1 MGFDSLSDRL
11 TIAMRNIAGNGKLTD
26 KNMDRML
33 KEVRSALLDA
43 DVNYL
48 VVKDFV
54 ARIRKEYED
63 MEVTP
68 GLDPA
73 EQVVTI
79 VRDAIEEILGK
90 EPAPL
95 EYSSGGITVIMMVGL
110 QGTGKTTSAVKLA
123 KFIRDRQSRKPLLVA
138 ADVKRPAA
146 IEQLQTL
153 ASTVDVEVFSLGPNV
168 SALETS
174 VKAVDYAKEKGYNT
188 VIIDTAGRL
197 AIDEAL
203 MKELTEIRDAVDP
216 EEILLTVDAMTG
228 QSIVHTAET
237 FHEKIG
243 CTGLIVTKFDSDAR
257 GGGVFSVRAVTSVP
271 VKFVGSGEK
280 VDDID
285 IFYPD
290 RVASRIL
297 GMGDILTLVE
307 QAQEKIDLKESE
319 ASAERMM
326 KGQFTLDDMMV
337 QYKQMRKLGPL
348 SGIMK
353 MIPGLNQFASQIDDD
368 DTDKKMKVQMA
379 IINSMTPEERKDP
392 TKLRGTHKTRIA
404 KGSGTTVNDVNQLIN
419 AYVRAKKQMSM
430 LGSMFRGK
438 MF

>member
-153 ASTVDVEVFSLGPNV
+153 AATVDVEVFSLGPNV

-174 VKAVDYAKEKGYNT
+174 VKAVDYAK
-188 VIIDTAGRL
+188 
-197 AIDEAL
+197 
-203 MKELTEIRDAVDP
+203 P
-216 EEILLTVDAMTG
+216 EE
-228 QSIVHTAET
+228 
-237 FHEKIG
+237 
-243 CTGLIVTKFDSDAR
+243 TGLPKANVLIYTLEDGSTV
-257 GGGVFSVRAVTSVP
+257 VVRP
-271 VKFVGSGEK
+271 
-280 VDDID
+280 
-285 IFYPD
+285 
-290 RVASRIL
+290 
-297 GMGDILTLVE
+297 
-307 QAQEKIDLKESE
+307 
-319 ASAERMM
+319 
-326 KGQFTLDDMMV
+326 
-337 QYKQMRKLGPL
+337 
-348 SGIMK
+348 
-353 MIPGLNQFASQIDDD
+353 
-368 DTDKKMKVQMA
+368 
-379 IINSMTPEERKDP
+379 
-392 TKLRGTHKTRIA
+392 
-404 KGSGTTVNDVNQLIN
+404 SGTEPKIKT
-419 AYVRAKKQMSM
+419 YFTT
-430 LGSMFRGK
+430 LGK
-438 MF
+438 NLEEAQAEKDALAEAIKPVLA

>member
-1 MGFDSLSDRL
+1 MAFDSLSDRL
-11 TIAMRNIAGNGKLTD
+11 TLAMRNIAGNGKLTD

-63 MEVTP
+63 MEVRP

-90 EPAPL
+90 EPSPL
-95 EYSSGGITVIMMVGL
+95 EYATSGVTVIMMVGL
-110 QGTGKTTSAVKLA
+110 QGTGKTTSSVKLA

-146 IEQLQTL
+146 IEQLQTFA
-153 ASTVDVEVFSLGPNV
+153 ASVDVEVFTLGHEV

-174 VKAVDYAKEKGYNT
+174 RKAVEYAKEKGYNT

-203 MKELTEIRDAVDP
+203 MKELTEIRDEIDP

-237 FHEKIG
+237 FQEKIG
-243 CTGLIVTKFDSDAR
+243 CTGLVVTKFDSDAR

-297 GMGDILTLVE
+297 GMGDIMTLVE

-319 ASAERMM
+319 ESAKRMLE
-326 KGQFTLDDMMV
+326 GQFTLDDMMV

-348 SGIMK
+348 SGLLK
-353 MIPGLNQFASQIDDD
+353 MVPGMSQYANQIDDD

-379 IINSMTPEERKDP
+379 IINSMTPEERRDP
-392 TKLRGTHKTRIA
+392 TKLRGTHKSRIA

-419 AYVRAKKQMSM
+419 AYTRAKKQMSM
-430 LGSMFRGK
+430 LGSFMKGK